1 MKVLWPVVGLCGCCE
16 DHHNGPDGQVMGK
29 TWYPVL
35 QTVLAKKTGE
45 NKTTGVG
52 DKEFRSTKLCEMPK

>member
-1 MKVLWPVVGLCGCCE
+1 MQIITVVL
-16 DHHNGPDGQVMGK
+16 DGQVMGK

-45 NKTTGVG
+45 NKTTRVG
-52 DKEFRSTKLCEMPK
+52 DKEFRSIKLCEMPK